1 MIVAKNWQRIEGALV
16 FVGGLLIY
24 SLQSNSISWWVC
36 VLLFFAPDISFAGY
50 ALGPRIGSVVYN
62 CVHIYAFGTVLI
74 ALGILQTEPWL
85 LGLGALWLA
94 HSGFDRLFG
103 YGLKSPDSF
112 SITHLGRI
120 GKVAKQNSTPP
131 EVNPG

>member
-1 MIVAKNWQRIEGALV
+1 
-16 FVGGLLIY
+16 
-24 SLQSNSISWWVC
+24 
-36 VLLFFAPDISFAGY
+36 
-50 ALGPRIGSVVYN
+50 
-62 CVHIYAFGTVLI
+62 VLI